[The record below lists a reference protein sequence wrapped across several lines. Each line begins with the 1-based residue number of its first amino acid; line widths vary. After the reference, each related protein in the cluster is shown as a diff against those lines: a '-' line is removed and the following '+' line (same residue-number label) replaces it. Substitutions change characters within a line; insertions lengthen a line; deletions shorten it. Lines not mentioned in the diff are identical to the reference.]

1 MALDLGSRIMHQLQQ
16 GENNLG
22 HLSFTFP
29 YRLRIGPR
37 TWTYRQTWAIQHNRL
52 SLLARKVT
60 CDSDSSTGWTF
71 RVQEDDLDLV
81 IEFQTKE
88 FTCLESEFDTSFD
101 ASLGS
106 SQN

>member
-1 MALDLGSRIMHQLQQ
+1 M
-16 GENNLG
+16 
-22 HLSFTFP
+22 
-29 YRLRIGPR
+29 
-37 TWTYRQTWAIQHNRL
+37 
-52 SLLARKVT
+52 
-60 CDSDSSTGWTF
+60 
-71 RVQEDDLDLV
+71 QEDDLDLV